1 MSWRLLGSAAGG
13 GIEAEKRE
21 ERIPQG
27 SCMGEVRGIEREA
40 ETLLLEF
47 GQVDG
52 EMAPPCAVIIPEVVV
67 GVAGAAAG

>member
-1 MSWRLLGSAAGG
+1 
-13 GIEAEKRE
+13 
-21 ERIPQG
+21 
-27 SCMGEVRGIEREA
+27 MGEVRGIEREA

-52 EMAPPCAVIIPEVVV
+52 EMAPPGAVIIPEVVV